1 MKWFAAVVLSAV
13 ALSAQDAHEIV
24 RRSVERD
31 ARNFERFQ
39 DYTFHVYQE
48 QKMLDKRGNVSSVE
62 SELAEEMML
71 GGRPYGRVLERNGKP
86 LSEKDARKEQ
96 EKLDK
101 EAAKRAKESDRDRAK
116 HERDRMEERR
126 FAREIPDAFDF
137 TLLGEETIDGL
148 PVWKI
153 QAEPRP
159 GFKPREGRA
168 DLLKKVRG
176 TLWIDQAGYQWVK
189 ADIEV
194 IDTISWGLF
203 VLRIPAG
210 AKISFSQMRVNDE
223 VWLPRNVHI
232 RADAKLALLKTY
244 RADVD
249 IAYSNYRK
257 FRAESQVIDAS
268 EMLDG
273 DASGQAVSGPEVRK

>member
-1 MKWFAAVVLSAV
+1 MKWFAAVVLSAL
-13 ALSAQDAHEIV
+13 ALQAQDALEIV
-24 RRSVERD
+24 TRSVERD
-31 ARNFERFQ
+31 ARNFERFK
-39 DYTFHVYQE
+39 DYTFHAYQE
-48 QKMLDKRGNVSSVE
+48 QKMLDKRGNVTRVE
-62 SELAEEMML
+62 SELSEEMML
-71 GGRPYGRVLERNGKP
+71 GGRPYSRLLERDGKP

-101 EAAKRAKESDRDRAK
+101 EAAKRAKETDRDRAK
-116 HERDRMEERR
+116 YEKERLEERR
-126 FAREIPDAFDF
+126 FAREIPEAFLF

-153 QAEPRP
+153 QAEPKP
-159 GFKPREGRA
+159 GFKPKEGRA

-189 ADIEV
+189 AEIEV
-194 IDTISWGLF
+194 IDTISWGFF

-210 AKISFSQMRVNDE
+210 ARISFSQMRVNDE

-249 IAYSNYRK
+249 IAYSDYRK
-257 FRAESQVIDAS
+257 FRAESQVIDTS
-268 EMLDG
+268 ELPDT
-273 DASGQAVSGPEVRK
+273 SGQAIPEPEMRK